1 MSARQVDYDLVVIGG
16 GAAGLTAAQYGARAA
31 LKTLVIEQAA
41 NGGQCLLIEG
51 LENYPG
57 FPEPINGMD
66 FTERFEEQ
74 ARNFGA
80 EFKIAT
86 VQKIRKEGSSFTLTT
101 TAEDIHASAVILA
114 TGAKHRTLDVPGEA
128 EFQGKGVSYC
138 ATCDG
143 PFFKGQKILVV
154 GGGDAAFDEANFLS
168 KLSDQVVLVHRRES
182 FRAQKSLIKRVMDNP
197 NIEVRTST
205 VVKEVTGAPNMF
217 GIEAVDSI
225 TFENTATGEEYSEP
239 FKAMFVFVG
248 SIPQTSLAEDV
259 EKDESGY
266 IVTDDHMRTSLE
278 GLYAVGDVRTTPF
291 RQLVVAA
298 SDGAIAAHDAS
309 AYIDSIEESE
319 GAGETPEPALV

>member
-1 MSARQVDYDLVVIGG
+1 MSKRSVDYDLIIIGG

-31 LKTLVIEQAA
+31 LRTLVVEQAA

-57 FPEPINGMD
+57 FPEPISGMD

-80 EFKIAT
+80 EFKLAT
-86 VQKIRKEGSSFTLTT
+86 IKRLQKEGERFVLSSDEGELT
-101 TAEDIHASAVILA
+101 ASAVILA
-114 TGAKHRTLDVPGEA
+114 TGAKHRTLDVPGEH

-143 PFFKGQKILVV
+143 PFFKEQKMLVV

-168 KLSDQVVLVHRRES
+168 KLSDQIVLVHRRDG
-182 FRAQKSLIKRVMDNP
+182 FRAQKSLIERVKANP
-197 NIEVRTST
+197 NVELRTNT
-205 VVKEVTGAPNMF
+205 VVKEVHGAPNMF
-217 GIEAVDSI
+217 GIDAVDSI
-225 TFENTATGEEYSEP
+225 TLENVATGEVYTEP

-248 SIPQTSLAEDV
+248 SIPQTDLAEDV
-259 EKDESGY
+259 AKDEAGY
-266 IVTDDHMRTSLE
+266 IVTDDHMRTSTR

-298 SDGAIAAHDAS
+298 GDGAIAAHDAA
-309 AYIDSIEESE
+309 AYIDDLEEELAS
-319 GAGETPEPALV
+319 GEVAEPAMA

>member
-1 MSARQVDYDLVVIGG
+1 MSVRKVDYDLIVIGG

-31 LKTLVIEQAA
+31 LKTLVVEQAA
-41 NGGQCLLIEG
+41 NGGQCLLIDD

-57 FPEPINGMD
+57 FPEPINGTD

-86 VQKIRKEGSSFTLTT
+86 VRNLRKEGHTFHLATDQGEITASS
-101 TAEDIHASAVILA
+101 VVLA
-114 TGAKHRTLDVPGEA
+114 TGAKHRTLDVPGEM

-143 PFFKGQKILVV
+143 PFFKEQRILVV

-168 KLSDQVVLVHRRES
+168 KLSDQVVLVHRRDG
-182 FRAQKSLIKRVMDNP
+182 FRAQKSLVQRVMANP
-197 NIEVRTST
+197 NIEVRTNT
-205 VVKEVTGAPNMF
+205 VVKELHGAANMF

-225 TFENTATGEEYSEP
+225 TFQNLVSGEEYTEP

-248 SIPQTSLAEDV
+248 SIPQTGLAEGAD
-259 EKDESGY
+259 KDEAGY
-266 IVTDDHMRTSLE
+266 IVTDDHMRTSVE

-309 AYIDSIEESE
+309 AYIDELEERLAE
-319 GAGETPEPALV
+319 TETPEPALT

>member
-1 MSARQVDYDLVVIGG
+1 MSVREVDYDLVIVGG

-31 LKTLVIEQAA
+31 LRTLVIEQAA
-41 NGGQCLLIEG
+41 NGGQCLLIDG

-57 FPEPINGMD
+57 FPEPLNGTD

-74 ARNFGA
+74 AKNFGA
-80 EFKIAT
+80 EFEIAT
-86 VQKIRKEGSSFTLTT
+86 VQKINKEGESFTLSTEGGEIT
-101 TAEDIHASAVILA
+101 ASAVILA

-143 PFFKGQKILVV
+143 PFFKGQRILVV
-154 GGGDAAFDEANFLS
+154 GGGDAAFDEANFLA

-182 FRAQKSLIKRVMDNP
+182 FRAQKSLVKRVMDNP
-197 NIEVRTST
+197 NIEVRTNT
-205 VVKEVTGAPNMF
+205 VVKEVRGAPNMF

-225 TFENTATGEEYSEP
+225 SFENRATGEEYSEP

-248 SIPQTSLAEDV
+248 SIPQTALAEGV
-259 EKDESGY
+259 EKDEAGY

-309 AYIDSIEESE
+309 AYIDRLEESR
-319 GAGETPEPALV
+319 GAGAAKPALV

>member
-1 MSARQVDYDLVVIGG
+1 MRNVEYDLVVVGG

-31 LKTLVIEQAA
+31 LNTLVIEQAA
-41 NGGQCLLIEG
+41 SGGQCLLIEG

-57 FPEPINGMD
+57 FPEPINGTD
-66 FTERFEEQ
+66 FTERFEKQ

-80 EFKIAT
+80 NFKIAT
-86 VQKIRKEGSSFTLTT
+86 VRKITKQEHTFTLRTDAEEITT
-101 TAEDIHASAVILA
+101 SAVILA

-143 PFFKGQKILVV
+143 PFFKGQRILVV
-154 GGGDAAFDEANFLS
+154 GGGDAAFDEANFLA
-168 KLSDQVVLVHRRES
+168 KLSDQVVLVHRRDS
-182 FRAQKSLIKRVMDNP
+182 FRAQKSLIKRVTENP
-197 NIEVRTST
+197 NIELRTNT
-205 VVKEVTGAPNMF
+205 VVKGVTGAPNMF

-225 TFENTATGEEYSEP
+225 TLENVLTGEEYVEP

-248 SIPQTSLAEDV
+248 SIPQTSLAEEA
-259 EKDESGY
+259 EKDDAGY
-266 IVTDDHMRTSLE
+266 IITDDHMRTSVD

-298 SDGAIAAHDAS
+298 GDGAIAAHTAS
-309 AYIDSIEESE
+309 AYIDGIDEIVAAQS
-319 GAGETPEPALV
+319 AEPAMA

>member
-1 MSARQVDYDLVVIGG
+1 MRDVDYDLVIIGG

-31 LKTLVIEQAA
+31 LNTLVIEQAA

-57 FPEPINGMD
+57 FPEPINGTD

-80 EFKIAT
+80 SFKIAT
-86 VQKIRKEGSSFTLTT
+86 VQRIEKEGHAFTLSTDAEKITT
-101 TAEDIHASAVILA
+101 SAVILA

-143 PFFKGQKILVV
+143 PFFKGEKILVV

-168 KLSDQVVLVHRRES
+168 KLSDQVVLVHRRDS
-182 FRAQKSLIKRVMDNP
+182 FRAQKSLVKRVMENP
-197 NIEVRTST
+197 NIELRTNT
-205 VVKEVTGAPNMF
+205 VVKEVRGAPNMF

-225 TFENTATGEEYSEP
+225 TFQNRVTGEEYSEP

-248 SIPQTSLAEDV
+248 SIPQTSLAENA
-259 EKDESGY
+259 EKDEAGY
-266 IVTDDHMRTSLE
+266 IVTDERMRTSVE

-309 AYIDSIEESE
+309 AYIDRIEEE
-319 GAGETPEPALV
+319 LAQTPEPALV

>member
-1 MSARQVDYDLVVIGG
+1 MRSVDYDLIVIGG

-31 LKTLVIEQAA
+31 LHTLVIEQAA

-80 EFKIAT
+80 SFKTAT
-86 VQKIRKEGSSFTLTT
+86 VRRVSKEGPVFVLTT
-101 TAEDIHASAVILA
+101 DAATITASAVILA

-182 FRAQKSLIKRVMDNP
+182 FRAQKSLVRRVMDNP
-197 NIEVRTST
+197 NIEVRTNT
-205 VVKEVTGAPNMF
+205 VVKELTGAPNMF
-217 GIEAVDSI
+217 GIDAVDSV
-225 TFENTATGEEYSEP
+225 TFQDVLTGEESNEP
-239 FKAMFVFVG
+239 FKAVFVFVG
-248 SIPQTSLAEDV
+248 SIPQTSLAEDAQ
-259 EKDESGY
+259 KDEAGY
-266 IVTDDHMRTSLE
+266 IVTDDHMRTSVE

-309 AYIDSIEESE
+309 AYIDRIEEE
-319 GAGETPEPALV
+319 PAPTAEPALV

>member
-1 MSARQVDYDLVVIGG
+1 MSARQVDYDLVIIGG

-57 FPEPINGMD
+57 FPEPINGTD

-86 VQKIRKEGSSFTLTT
+86 VQKIEKSGNSFTLTT
-101 TAEDIHASAVILA
+101 DAEDIRASAVILA

-143 PFFKGQKILVV
+143 PFFKGQRILVV

-168 KLSDQVVLVHRRES
+168 KLSDKVVLVHRRES
-182 FRAQKSLIKRVMDNP
+182 FRAQKSLVKRVMDNP
-197 NIEVRTST
+197 NIEVRTNT

-225 TFENTATGEEYSEP
+225 TFENTITGEVYSEP

-248 SIPQTSLAEDV
+248 SIPQTSLAENV
-259 EKDESGY
+259 EKDEAGY

-309 AYIDSIEESE
+309 AYIDAIEEAA

>member
-1 MSARQVDYDLVVIGG
+1 MSVRKVDYDLIIVGG

-57 FPEPINGMD
+57 FPEPINGTD
-66 FTERFEEQ
+66 FSERFEEQ

-86 VQKIRKEGSSFTLTT
+86 VQKMRKEGKSFTLTT
-101 TAEDIHASAVILA
+101 DGGEISSSAVILA

-128 EFQGKGVSYC
+128 ALQGRGVSYC

-143 PFFKGQKILVV
+143 PFFKGERILVV

-182 FRAQKSLIKRVMDNP
+182 FRAQKALVRRVMDNP
-197 NIEVRTST
+197 NIEVRTNT
-205 VVKEVTGAPNMF
+205 VVKEVHGAPNMF

-225 TFENTATGEEYSEP
+225 TFQQRDTGQEYTEP

-248 SIPQTSLAEDV
+248 SIPQTSLAEGV
-259 EKDESGY
+259 EKDEAGY
-266 IVTDDHMRTSLE
+266 IVTDDQMRTSLE

-309 AYIDSIEESE
+309 AYIDRIEESE
-319 GAGETPEPALV
+319 TAGAAEPALV

>member
-1 MSARQVDYDLVVIGG
+1 MRNVDYDLVIVGG

-31 LKTLVIEQAA
+31 LNTLVIEQAA
-41 NGGQCLLIEG
+41 TGGQCLLIEG

-57 FPEPINGMD
+57 FPEPINGTD

-74 ARNFGA
+74 ARRFGA
-80 EFKIAT
+80 SFKIAT
-86 VQKIRKEGSSFTLTT
+86 VRKIEKEGHTFTLTT
-101 TAEDIHASAVILA
+101 EGEKITASAVILA

-182 FRAQKSLIKRVMDNP
+182 FRAQKSLVKRVMENP
-197 NIEVRTST
+197 NIEVRTNT

-217 GIEAVDSI
+217 GIEAVDSV
-225 TFENTATGEEYSEP
+225 TLQNRVTGEEQSEP

-248 SIPQTSLAEDV
+248 SIPQTNLAEEA
-259 EKDESGY
+259 EKDEAGY
-266 IVTDDHMRTSLE
+266 IVTDERMRTSVE

-309 AYIDSIEESE
+309 AYIDRVEEE
-319 GAGETPEPALV
+319 LARAAEPALV

>member
-1 MSARQVDYDLVVIGG
+1 MRNVDYDLVIVGG

-31 LKTLVIEQAA
+31 LNTLVIEQAA
-41 NGGQCLLIEG
+41 TGGQCLLIEG

-57 FPEPINGMD
+57 FPEPINGTD

-74 ARNFGA
+74 ARHFGA
-80 EFKIAT
+80 SFKIAT
-86 VQKIRKEGSSFTLTT
+86 VRKIEKEGHTFTLTT
-101 TAEDIHASAVILA
+101 EGEKITASAVILA

-182 FRAQKSLIKRVMDNP
+182 FRAQKSLVKRVMENP
-197 NIEVRTST
+197 NIEVRTNT

-217 GIEAVDSI
+217 GIEAVDSV
-225 TFENTATGEEYSEP
+225 TFQNRVTGEEQSEP

-248 SIPQTSLAEDV
+248 SIPQTNLAEEA
-259 EKDESGY
+259 EKDEAGY
-266 IVTDDHMRTSLE
+266 IVTDERMRTSVE

-309 AYIDSIEESE
+309 AYIDRVEEE
-319 GAGETPEPALV
+319 LARAAEPALV